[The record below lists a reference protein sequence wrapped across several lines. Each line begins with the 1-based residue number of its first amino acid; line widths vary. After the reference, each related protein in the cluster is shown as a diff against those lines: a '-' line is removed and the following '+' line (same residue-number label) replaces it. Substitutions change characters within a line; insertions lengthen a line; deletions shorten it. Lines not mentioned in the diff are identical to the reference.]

1 MRTVVVRNGARILL
15 GKQGENKAVR
25 VTWSGIV
32 EQYTKLYGDGRF
44 ELVVVQKGQ
53 AYPAVVRVAGT
64 DLVWD
69 VLSADVATM
78 GAGSLELIYYV
89 GDTVAKSQT
98 WETFVVASKSAE
110 GTTEPP
116 DPAKNWVDTVLKS
129 SSDAKQA
136 ATESAESAKQ
146 AAASRE
152 AIENMEASAISLP
165 PNSKATV
172 EKDLVDGKVKLT
184 FGIPRGES
192 DIFWLNTVSFSRIA
206 ETFDEIVAAYKAGKS
221 IWVRDTH
228 SFDPNVGTASALLVT
243 PLQNESDIYAL
254 YIICGGSAYGSSAI
268 GALDALMNATYYILA
283 SPDGITFQLKI
294 SVSAEMADR
303 HSPNESQLNGSAG
316 DSTYASPVDHIH
328 PAPFPDWTNNIGKA
342 LFVNNANETPS
353 EAFEWRDMSPLIVNI
368 TKDGKDTFGDPVY
381 KSDKTFDEI
390 KAAYDTGR
398 EIKLRE
404 IGDFSSDL
412 FQYYC
417 GTEPKLISV
426 SDNSV
431 EFIGNGNT
439 TALLNNALN
448 FVSQYGGLPTLFISI
463 EIIKTEKGDV
473 VEVSSSFTADRENN
487 QIVFEPEAITMLSPG
502 SANLIPVAKTENGL
516 ECEIADE
523 TVLSMMS
530 GWLEG
535 INDPTKP
542 IPYSPTQ
549 VLLLG
554 HRNTLVGV
562 YNLCDVDLREISN
575 ESILSATFVNAVGG
589 VSFIQ
594 MSYYSNKAHWDYYD
608 YPFDFS
614 LLKVDATDNGNIL
627 RVVDGKWQKVKLD
640 GSDLSLGIT
649 GATVGQTIKVKA
661 INADGKPTAWE
672 AVDVTGDETWEKIA
686 EIDFDVDAA
695 NDVSVWEYKNLPN
708 YKELLY
714 RKVSLVGSTETA
726 SGLTVSINNSDPHS
740 SGIAYAKKDA
750 QYSGWGKILVFPF
763 GWVHVCSPNAV
774 LSNNQGIGG
783 LQAMYNPIPFDGDSI
798 TSVKLS
804 AHARYKIAG
813 GKLSLYGRR

>member
-25 VTWSGIV
+25 VVWSGIV

-192 DIFWLNTVSFSRIA
+192 DIFWLNTVNFSKIA

-228 SFDPNVGTASALLVT
+228 SFNPNVATAPMLLAT
-243 PLQNESDIYAL
+243 PLQNESDIYAF
-254 YIICGGSAYGSSAI
+254 YIICGASAYGTSDI
-268 GALDALMNATYYILA
+268 GALDALMNATYYIFA
-283 SPDGITFQLKI
+283 SPNGITFQLKI
-294 SVSAEMADR
+294 SVSAEMADGY
-303 HSPNESQLNGSAG
+303 SPNESRLNGTAG
-316 DSTYASPVDHIH
+316 NSTSASPVDHIH

-404 IGDFSSDL
+404 IGDFSSDI

-448 FVSQYGGLPTLFISI
+448 LVSQYGGLPTLFISI

-487 QIVFEPEAITMLSPG
+487 QIVFEPDAITTLSPG

-516 ECEIADE
+516 ECGIADE

-726 SGLTVSINNSDPHS
+726 SGLTVSINNSDPLF

-774 LSNNQGIGG
+774 LSNNQGMGG
-783 LQAMYNPIPFDGDSI
+783 LQTMYNPIPFDGDSI

-804 AHARYKIAG
+804 ARAQYKIAG